1 MLPLWY
7 RGRDGRG
14 IGSPPNETV
23 VGEFDNQQSFKDVY
37 EPQREI
43 RYPKLEPLTQRL
55 RGITD
60 REPPGESVESCLVS
74 LVEQL
79 EATAFRVD
87 FRYFMGENY
96 DNHPD
101 MRNLS
106 LLKNDLEK
114 VAEALEKAL
123 ATRNAFFRW

>member
-1 MLPLWY
+1 
-7 RGRDGRG
+7 
-14 IGSPPNETV
+14 V
-23 VGEFDNQQSFKDVY
+23 VGEFDNQESFKDVS

-43 RYPKLEPLTQRL
+43 RYPKLETLTERL
-55 RGITD
+55 RGIRD